1 MNYRCKNYV
10 IEDFAEMTERYNKTK
25 PVISKNHTR
34 EDNIKPVGRRSRK
47 WEHMIKVSARKYMIY
62 DGYCEGDPKF
72 RHWGSRNGR
81 HQITEKETLALAP
94 IMWTLS
100 PQGDIETIRIRNGS
114 GDYAHCA
121 RYTFLE
127 NTLPLGLRFIVHNG
141 KQYIEMGRNEQQEIQ
156 MYLLPK
162 SRYAPVRYA
171 AMREH
176 RKDEGG
182 FYSDK
187 DDKKYL
193 TFARKVGGD
202 RYSWE
207 VIGDTWDVRGA
218 RKQVNKKAKAEI
230 KPYADAFY
238 EWATTMYRLI
248 PFTDHEYV
256 NKQHLELGEWAVEQG
271 LIKSRWEL
279 NSVSNSKNSKSAM
292 SIIADAA
299 FRDDQ
304 HPMRLHL
311 AVDFLAQS
319 NLNGNRYYRDN
330 VINEP
335 TTKEDV
341 SRLRAQWNNYVN
353 SKLGLV
359 KKIAPEKIVKG
370 EK

>member
-1 MNYRCKNYV
+1 MNYRYKNYV
-10 IEDFAEMTERYNKTK
+10 IEDFAEMTERYNTTK

-72 RHWGSRNGR
+72 RAWWNRQGEN
-81 HQITEKETLALAP
+81 QITEKETLALAP

-141 KQYIEMGRNEQQEIQ
+141 KQYIEMGRDKQ

-162 SRYAPVRYA
+162 SRYAPVRYVN
-171 AMREH
+171 MRAYK
-176 RKDEGG
+176 RKSES
-182 FYSDK
+182 YSDK

-238 EWATTMYRLI
+238 EWVTTMYRLI
-248 PFTDHEYV
+248 PFTDHEYAS
-256 NKQHLELGEWAVEQG
+256 KQHRELSEWAFEQG
-271 LIKSRWEL
+271 LIKNTWEL
-279 NSVSNSKNSKSAM
+279 NSYGDSEKWRH
-292 SIIADAA
+292 IADEV

-311 AVDFLAQS
+311 AVNFLSQS
-319 NLNGNRYYRDN
+319 NLNAYRYDRDN

-341 SRLRAQWNNYVN
+341 SRLRSQWNRYVN
-353 SKLGLV
+353 NKLGLV